1 MTALFDLGNCR
12 ATVGAME
19 TLAKGGG
26 DWSFNAAPYLA
37 RHQDGDWGE
46 VDDHDRAVNESALK
60 TGARLLSAYM
70 VEGERIW
77 LITEADRAETTILL
91 PSKY

>member
-1 MTALFDLGNCR
+1 MTALFQLGNCR

-26 DWSFNAAPYLA
+26 DWQLNAAPYLA

-46 VDDHDRAVNESALK
+46 LDAHDRAANETALK
-60 TGARLLSAYM
+60 TGARILSAYT

-77 LITEADRAETTILL
+77 IITEASRAETTILL
-91 PSKY
+91 PEEY